1 MSRLSETERTEI
13 LRSKAQAAFGPVDV
27 DSILL
32 EARRQRAIH
41 MRRSLAKLWRASG
54 LGALV
59 CAVKRG
65 LARRRTLAALEDL
78 DNRQLRDIGIQR
90 GDIGRIALESSQA
103 AHPDPGSW
111 LSRLLGE
118 LKRAATR
125 RQTIAQLAAL
135 DDRLLRDIG
144 IERASIPEM
153 VDARL
158 KDRSPAWRL
167 ESAPADP
174 RPGFTVKL
182 SAALLLPFYLLVQ
195 GAANANTPAAEHKAA

>member
-1 MSRLSETERTEI
+1 MSRLSETERAEI
-13 LRSKAQAAFGPVDV
+13 LRSKAQAAFDPADV
-27 DSILL
+27 DRILL
-32 EARRQRAIH
+32 EARRQRAIYIN
-41 MRRSLAKLWRASG
+41 RNLAKLWRASG

-78 DNRQLRDIGIQR
+78 DSRQLRDIGIER

-103 AHPDPGSW
+103 AHPYPGSW
-111 LSRLLGE
+111 LSRLGGE

-158 KDRSPAWRL
+158 EGRSPTWRL
-167 ESAPADP
+167 ETAPVGP

-195 GAANANTPAAEHKAA
+195 GAANANTPTAEQKAA